1 MAHTVS
7 VVIQRYGDDILGGA
21 ESHARHVAE
30 RLAATYDVEIL
41 TTCAHDYNTW
51 ANHYPPGVSQ
61 VNGLP
66 VRRFPVAHP
75 RPANFRQYSEAMY
88 NRAHTLAEE
97 MAWVRAQGPY
107 APALLD
113 HLKQQRETRDVF
125 IFFTY
130 LYYPTAMGVK
140 VVGDK
145 AVLVPTTHNEG
156 PFYFDFYRGV
166 FHAPR
171 AILYNTEEE
180 RQFVQRRLN
189 NGYIPNAVV
198 GVGVDVP
205 PAPQPGR
212 FRHKLGLDGRPYFL
226 YLGRITD
233 HKGCDEL
240 VRFYEVYQRAY
251 PREAA
256 LVLVGKGEMPLP
268 NLPGLVYGG
277 YVDDTE
283 RFDALAGALA
293 IVVPSRY
300 ESLSMIALEAW
311 TLGKPVVCTAYS
323 DVVRGM
329 CQRGNSGLYY
339 YDAAEFSEILHL
351 LATDESVTARL
362 GQQGQAFVQ
371 ATYTWP
377 RVIATY
383 RQHIDAIIEDPWG

>member
-1 MAHTVS
+1 MPAKVS

-21 ESHARHVAE
+21 ELHARQVAE
-30 RLAATYDVEIL
+30 RLAADYAVEIL
-41 TTCAHDYNTW
+41 TSCAHDYNTW
-51 ANHYPPGVSQ
+51 DNYYPPGLGQ

-66 VRRFPVAHP
+66 VRRFPVAQP
-75 RPANFRQYSEAMY
+75 RPANFRQYSETMY
-88 NRAHTLAEE
+88 NRTRSLAEE

-107 APALLD
+107 TPALLD
-113 HLKQQRETRDVF
+113 HLKRERDASDVF
-125 IFFTY
+125 LFFTY

-140 VVGDK
+140 LVGDK

-156 PFYFDFYRGV
+156 PFYFDFYRSV

-205 PAPQPGR
+205 PAPQPDR
-212 FRHKLGLDGRPYFL
+212 FRQKLGLGDRPYFL
-226 YLGRITD
+226 YLGRITE

-240 VRFYEVYQRAY
+240 VQFYTAYQRLY
-251 PREAA
+251 PNEAA

-283 RFDALAGALA
+283 RFDAVAGAQA
-293 IVVPSRY
+293 MIVPSRY
-300 ESLSMIALEAW
+300 ESMSMIALEAW
-311 TLGKPVVCTAYS
+311 ALGKPVVCTAYC

-329 CQRGNSGLYY
+329 CQRGNGGLYY

-351 LATDESVTARL
+351 LTTNAQVTDGL
-362 GQQGQAFVQ
+362 GRQGRAFVQ

-377 RVIATY
+377 RVMAAY
-383 RQHIDAIIEDPWG
+383 RRHLDAIIESPWG